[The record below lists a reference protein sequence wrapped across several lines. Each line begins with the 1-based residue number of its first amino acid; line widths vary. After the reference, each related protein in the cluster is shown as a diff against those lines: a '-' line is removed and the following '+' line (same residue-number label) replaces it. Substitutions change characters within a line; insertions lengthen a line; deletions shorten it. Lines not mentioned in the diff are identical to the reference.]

1 MRLLVG
7 GQEHDAA
14 YGFDIPH
21 VTEIGFAGG
30 MKRGEGVYF
39 LYGLVSSRIR
49 AVRAEGRGAAP
60 STEVATTALMGGV
73 ASNGG
78 ALRTFV
84 IVRPPVDDVGALI
97 GLDQQGR
104 TVQRIPFP

>member
-1 MRLLVG
+1 M
-7 GQEHDAA
+7 A
-14 YGFDIPH
+14 YGFDIPR

-30 MKRGEGVYF
+30 LKRGEGLYF

-49 AVRAEGRGAAP
+49 AVRAEGRGAAT
-60 STEVATTALMGGV
+60 STEVETTAVMRGF
-73 ASNGG
+73 ASNAG